1 MKLGLVIPLYISNRQ
16 LLSYLPG
23 LLNSVKSKHEMHLFA
38 VHNFIADELVPEFTE
53 IFFSNS
59 SQFASKTVLIP
70 QGKQGVAKAWNL
82 GIAKAKESG
91 CDYIGV
97 LNLDTILHEECL
109 NRMVELGETSSPDLV
124 LWSGNDI
131 MDEQGAVLDKLVRPV
146 ELPDFSL
153 FMVRKDFT
161 DVMGNF
167 DENFSPY
174 GDDDWDMVTRIEN
187 SYKKCLR
194 LLGAY
199 YFHYKQSTAKTDP
212 EWSKMNGQE
221 SNRGLFVKK
230 WGNVTNKW
238 GQNAYFKTPYND
250 PSIGVNEWKKL

>member
-16 LLSYLPG
+16 LLSYLPS
-23 LLNSVKSKHEMHLFA
+23 LLNSVRSKYEMHLFVIQNYVA
-38 VHNFIADELVPEFTE
+38 EGLVDEVSRA
-53 IFFSNS
+53 IFANGL
-59 SQFASKTVLIP
+59 QFASKTFLFP
-70 QGKQGVAKAWNL
+70 QGKQGVAKAWNI
-82 GIAKAKESG
+82 GIKEATKYG

-97 LNLDTILHEECL
+97 LNLDTILHPECL
-109 NRMVELGETSSPDLV
+109 ERMVDFGENSSQDMV

-131 MDEQGAVLDKLVRPV
+131 MSENGIVNEKLVRPR

-153 FMVRKDFT
+153 FMVRKNFNE
-161 DVMGNF
+161 VMGTF

-174 GDDDWDMVTRIEN
+174 GDDDWDMFTRIEN
-187 SYKKCLR
+187 SGKKAER
-194 LLGAY
+194 LLAAW

-212 EWSKMNGQE
+212 DWSKMNSQE

-250 PSIGVNEWKKL
+250 PNIGVNEWKKL